1 MEGIIKKI
9 IAILVSV
16 FILSVA
22 YYGNFLPLHMSR
34 TFIATLRDLQSIKS
48 LEEFESTMSVPLDIP
63 SPVGKEELIRN
74 MASIVMNLLQQN
86 DKPEVMKEAIRFLDH
101 YYDPIIARGVG
112 MSFEQNLYVLG
123 TINQLVFV
131 RTHDENYFLKTK
143 KYYEQG
149 LALGP
154 KRPQFLYGVFDI
166 YRTEGN
172 VEKSQEV
179 ADQILAQWPDDQRI
193 RDGMAKFLEFVATQP
208 PVASPASN

>member
-1 MEGIIKKI
+1 MDHIVKKI
-9 IAILVSV
+9 IAVVVSV

-22 YYGNFLPLHMSR
+22 YYGNFLPLRMSQ
-34 TFIATLRDLQSIKS
+34 TFIATLRSLQSIKS
-48 LEEFESTMSVPLDIP
+48 LEEFENTVSVPLDIP
-63 SPVGKEELIRN
+63 SPIGKEELVRN
-74 MASIVMNLLQQN
+74 TASIVMNLIQQN
-86 DKPEVMKEAIRFLDH
+86 DKPEVIAEVIKFLDH

-123 TINQLVFV
+123 TINQLAFV
-131 RTHDENYFLKTK
+131 RTNDTSYFLKAK

-172 VEKSQEV
+172 VQKAIEV
-179 ADQILAQWPDDQRI
+179 HDRIIAQWPDDQRI
-193 RDGMAKFLEFVATQP
+193 KDGLAKFLEFVATQQKK
-208 PVASPASN
+208 